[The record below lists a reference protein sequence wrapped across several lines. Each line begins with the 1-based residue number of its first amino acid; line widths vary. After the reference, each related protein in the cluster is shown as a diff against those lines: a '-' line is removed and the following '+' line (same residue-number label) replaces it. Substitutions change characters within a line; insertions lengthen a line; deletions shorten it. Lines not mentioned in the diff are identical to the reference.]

1 MINLRTA
8 QTRSPL
14 RLAASGAALV
24 LGLAAMGCSDS
35 ETVLAPPG
43 GEPQEPGE
51 EPEEPG
57 DLPSAYLTA
66 VWISAGDV
74 DETYL
79 VVTDSF
85 DASTELEP
93 TNGVQLLGNIV
104 PVVHE
109 GSVYVT
115 DANAPV
121 IQRYQLNDAGELE
134 AAGQLSFLGVG
145 VAEVVS
151 WYTYVVSDTKGYVYD
166 AGGPRLV
173 GWNPSTM
180 TLDGSEIDLSELE
193 RDGWSPNLVLEQ
205 MGPRRRGDE
214 LLIPTGWVDQDF
226 NYRHATGLLVIDTAT
241 DSVVS
246 VSEDERC
253 GEAYMSVEAPNGDLY
268 FFPSGDSAA
277 QHYFAENFR
286 PTCVLRV
293 QDGENELDSE
303 FSLDLSA
310 LGSGSA
316 ATGAVPDGGSGFFF
330 ASVDE
335 ALWEERENNG
345 EAYWRFWHYDFE
357 SEVSREVPSMPAWAG
372 STYYSDVGGRAYIPY
387 WVETETGYRTT
398 LYDLNGADDPTPSF
412 SFDASWGGFAQLR

>member
-1 MINLRTA
+1 MIIEQRQRRASRMALGVA
-8 QTRSPL
+8 
-14 RLAASGAALV
+14 LA
-24 LGLAAMGCSDS
+24 LGFAAMGCSDS
-35 ETVLAPPG
+35 ETVLAPPPDG
-43 GEPQEPGE
+43 AGDD
-51 EPEEPG
+51 PG
-57 DLPSAYLTA
+57 DPPSAVLPPAYLTA
-66 VWISAGDV
+66 VWLSAGDV

-85 DASTELEP
+85 DESTELEP

-104 PVVHE
+104 PIVHE

-121 IQRYQLNDAGELE
+121 IQRYRLNDAGDLE
-134 AAGQLSFLGVG
+134 AAGELSFLGVG

-151 WYTYVVSDTKGYVYD
+151 WYTYVVNDTKGYVFD

-180 TLDGSEIDLSELE
+180 TLDGSEIDLSELTRE
-193 RDGWSPNLVLEQ
+193 GWTPNLVLEL
-205 MGPRRRGDE
+205 MGPRRRGNQ

-226 NYRHATGLLVIDTAT
+226 NYRHATGLLVINTES

-253 GEAYMSVEAPNGDLY
+253 GEAYMSLEAPNGDLY
-268 FFPSGDSAA
+268 YFPSADSSA

-293 QDGENELDSE
+293 PSDTNEIDGD

-316 ATGAVPDGGSGFFF
+316 ATGAVPDGSSGFFF
-330 ASVDE
+330 ASVDD
-335 ALWEERENNG
+335 ALWQARGNNG

-357 SEVSREVPSMPAWAG
+357 TEESHEVASLPAWAG
-372 STYYSDVGGRAYIPY
+372 STYYVDVGGVSYIPY
-387 WVETETGYRTT
+387 WVETPTGFRTT
-398 LYDLNGADDPTPSF
+398 LYDVNGAEDPTPLF
-412 SFDASWGGFAQLR
+412 SFDASWGGFDRLR